1 MGLQPLRT
9 VVQHTDEETGDTI
22 EVISYAG
29 VIDWFRILLPDIVVF
44 VVALVCYLT
53 LRKIRQKNHSGSQET
68 QLIHSS
74 SSAGGCQT
82 ETFLASSNESQTE
95 SELLY
100 FERLNFGLFIA
111 SLVFLG
117 FAGIASPSLL
127 SLPYLLLFLSL
138 MTFYSFHM
146 ELEPMRLIYKVW
158 GYNVD
163 FTRILASN
171 SKKNSGTREIC
182 IHFSYVYAFQPIPP
196 AIWYL
201 YTFTNF
207 KYSIKNG

>member
-1 MGLQPLRT
+1 MTVFVIFFQVFQTVVFSTSILQTGSTCDDPTFRIMRFMGLQPLRT
-9 VVQHTDEETGDTI
+9 VVQQTDEETGDTI

-146 ELEPMRLIYKVW
+146 ELEPMRLIYKV
-158 GYNVD
+158 
-163 FTRILASN
+163 
-171 SKKNSGTREIC
+171 
-182 IHFSYVYAFQPIPP
+182 
-196 AIWYL
+196 
-201 YTFTNF
+201 
-207 KYSIKNG
+207 